1 MSKDNLE
8 REAYLYLHGFTKK
21 KPLKAYLKWRRHNAE
36 ASYFKQLKKKLRE
49 KILNKELKT
58 QLHESNNDK

>member
-8 REAYLYLHGFTKK
+8 RVCYLFKHGFTEKIHIK
-21 KPLKAYLKWRRHNAE
+21 AFLKFRRHNAE
-36 ASYFKQLKKKLRE
+36 RHYFKPRQNKLKE

-58 QLHESNNDK
+58 QLHESNND

>member
-8 REAYLYLHGFTKK
+8 HESYLFMHGFTTKMPIK
-21 KPLKAYLKWRRHNAE
+21 CFLKWRRHNAE
-36 ASYFKQLKKKLRE
+36 VPYFKALKNKIRE
-49 KILNKELKT
+49 KILDKELKT